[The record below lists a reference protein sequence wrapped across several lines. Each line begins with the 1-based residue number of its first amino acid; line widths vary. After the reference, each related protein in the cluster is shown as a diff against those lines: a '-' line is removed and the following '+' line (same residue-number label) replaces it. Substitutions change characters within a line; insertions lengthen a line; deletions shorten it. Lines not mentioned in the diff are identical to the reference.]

1 MRNVVPLLFL
11 FATACIS
18 PMRVEPISIPLQYQT
33 MAEADE
39 YERVSECAALS
50 DIRVTDARTD
60 KTLGKRFIQG
70 VAEPWADITTDSNVA
85 EWVTSGAVEGLKHS
99 GVGVAIAEKPVL
111 HISIEQVIA
120 KENVF
125 FAGGYEGRVV
135 LSAELSDLK
144 GKSCWQGRA
153 EGTSDNYGYAG
164 SIDNYQETLNHALD
178 RAVISLLSSLESDVC
193 ECGQEDEDGPASER
207 RPVSIGRYY

>member
-1 MRNVVPLLFL
+1 L

-18 PMRVEPISIPLQYQT
+18 PIAVEPISIPLHYQT
-33 MAEADE
+33 MADPDE
-39 YERVSECAALS
+39 YDRVGECAALS

-60 KTLGKRFIQG
+60 KTIGKRFIQG
-70 VAEPWADITTDSNVA
+70 VHEPWADVTTDSNVA

-99 GVGVAIAEKPVL
+99 GVAVAIVDKPVL
-111 HISIEQVIA
+111 HISIEQVST

-135 LSAELSDLK
+135 LSAELSDAK

-153 EGTSDNYGYAG
+153 EGTADNYGYAG
-164 SIDNYQETLNHALD
+164 RVDNYQETLNHALD

-193 ECGQEDEDGPASER
+193 DCGQAED
-207 RPVSIGRYY
+207 